1 MQIFTIVWQHTQYW
15 HVTLLFPSTLSVILW
30 FEAFWLVFASAL
42 LQASSF
48 VVGIVETSNN

>member
-1 MQIFTIVWQHTQYW
+1 MQIFTIVQQHTQYW